1 MRRRAALFFADT
13 RAVTL
18 VETALILAFL
28 LPMLVVGFEIQRY
41 VRQDHQIASAAE
53 GFAIVL
59 SHRARPIGGSA
70 LLQDAEIVAATF
82 PELEKTH
89 GSLWREFIG
98 IQATY
103 LRFEPDSDGCI
114 SGDTC
119 NYTSARVLWTW
130 SGGTAGSRE
139 LLEGRGLLRSCAIL
153 QPALTP
159 SAGTLPEGGFG
170 SGTLVAVDLVYA
182 YRPAV
187 MASLFASR
195 RILRQAFLP
204 PLYGDLE
211 FDPSADIGEVS
222 PCP

>member
-1 MRRRAALFFADT
+1 MRRWAALFLADT

-18 VETALILAFL
+18 VEAALILAFL

-103 LRFEPDSDGCI
+103 LRLSQTATAAFRATHAITRARAFCGPGQAVRP
-114 SGDTC
+114 
-119 NYTSARVLWTW
+119 ARVSCL
-130 SGGTAGSRE
+130 
-139 LLEGRGLLRSCAIL
+139 RGAVSCA
-153 QPALTP
+153 PAR
-159 SAGTLPEGGFG
+159 SF
-170 SGTLVAVDLVYA
+170 
-182 YRPAV
+182 
-187 MASLFASR
+187 SR
-195 RILRQAFLP
+195 H
-204 PLYGDLE
+204 
-211 FDPSADIGEVS
+211 
-222 PCP
+222 